1 MGTDSVDFLISL
13 LDPDSLVLAQFGVS
27 GENNLPATLRAI
39 ADELDKIKDQYPDAY
54 MITMERYDQ

>member
-1 MGTDSVDFLISL
+1 MGTDNVDLLVSL

-27 GENNLPATLRAI
+27 GENNLPATLRVI

-54 MITMERYDQ
+54 MIMMERYDQ